1 MIRLGIFG
9 GSFDPPHKGHL
20 QVARQAA
27 EELDLTAVLW
37 IPARVSPHKT
47 PETTSEAS
55 YRCDMIRLMIEQDS
69 RFQLDLREIYREGPS
84 FTVDTLEAL
93 KLAHP
98 AAALYLIIGEDSYLS
113 LPTWK
118 APTRI
123 KSLAQ
128 LVVYNRVTPKARAED
143 STGLQEGHWLDAPTI
158 DITSSDIRESIAN
171 HERVVHWLTPEV
183 AAYIETHGLYRS

>member
-1 MIRLGIFG
+1 MNRLGIFG
-9 GSFDPPHKGHL
+9 GSFDPPHIGHL

-27 EELDLTAVLW
+27 DDLDLTAVLW

-55 YRCDMIRLMIEQDS
+55 YRCDMIRLMIDHNP

-93 KLAHP
+93 KLEHP
-98 AAALYLIIGEDSYLS
+98 DATLFLIIGEDSFLS

-118 APTRI
+118 APSRI
-123 KSLAQ
+123 KSLSQ
-128 LVVYNRVTPKARAED
+128 LVVYNRVTPNSEARGD
-143 STGLQEGHWLDAPTI
+143 HSIQEGHWLDAPYI
-158 DITSSDIRESIAN
+158 DITSSDIRDSIAN
-171 HERVVHWLTPEV
+171 HERVDHLLTPEV
-183 AAYIETHGLYRS
+183 AAYIEAHALYRS

>member
-1 MIRLGIFG
+1 MNRLGIFG

-27 EELDLTAVLW
+27 DELDLTAVLW

-55 YRCDMIRLMIEQDS
+55 FRCDMIRLMIDRDP
-69 RFQLDLREIYREGPS
+69 RFHLDLREISREGPS

-93 KLAHP
+93 NLAHP
-98 AAALYLIIGEDSYLS
+98 AATLFLIIGEDSFLS

-118 APTRI
+118 APNRI

-128 LVVYNRVTPKARAED
+128 LVVYNRVTPISEARVD
-143 STGLQEGHWLDAPTI
+143 HGLQEGYWLDAPYI

-171 HERVVHWLTPEV
+171 HERVDHLLTPEV